1 MEGSNELSWEGTIQM
16 QSPTSESA
24 EPIGDRWERV
34 LDTLRT
40 QLPSQQAFETWFRP
54 LRLRRVESELIELE
68 VPNLFF
74 VDWIQEHYFSLLN
87 DAVTRVT
94 GTTPQVRF
102 LVCPE
107 LEESPV
113 VEQPEP
119 PPPQS
124 PGAPHAAPR
133 PPLQPASAPG
143 QRQHGMLSTRE
154 PRLNPNYTFANFV
167 VGSSNQLTHAA
178 CRAVAEHP
186 GYTYNPL
193 FIYGGVGL
201 GKTHLMHAIGHTLC
215 ERRPESRALY
225 ISAERFMNEMIYSI
239 QTARQLAF
247 REKYRNADLLLID
260 DIQFLAGKDGTQE
273 EFFYTFGSLYEA
285 HRQIVVTSDKPP
297 KDIQDLEERLVSRF
311 NQGLVTDIKPPDMET
326 RVAILKR
333 RASNYGYE
341 LDNDVALRIASQ
353 VRGNVR
359 DLEGVLVRLTAI
371 TSLAGTKITLD
382 LAEEV
387 LRDFASPEL
396 PTLTPDRIAHVTADH
411 FGVSLEALRGKRRT
425 SNITQPRQTAM
436 FLMRTH
442 TSLSLADIGSWFRRD
457 HTTVLYACEKID
469 RQQSS
474 GDTDLRGVLRSI
486 REKLGIE
493 V

>member
-1 MEGSNELSWEGTIQM
+1 VST
-16 QSPTSESA
+16 ESL
-24 EPIGDRWERV
+24 GDHWERI
-34 LDTLRT
+34 LDSLRD
-40 QLPSQQAFETWFRP
+40 QLPNQQAFETWFRP
-54 LRLRRVESELIELE
+54 LRAKQLRADLLELE

-74 VDWIQEHYFSLLN
+74 VDWIQEHYFVLLN
-87 DAVTRVT
+87 DTVARVT
-94 GTTPQVRF
+94 GVSPQVRF
-102 LVCPE
+102 VVCPE
-107 LEESPV
+107 LE
-113 VEQPEP
+113 QPPSSEHPAAP
-119 PPPQS
+119 PPP
-124 PGAPHAAPR
+124 PAPSLPAAAPR
-133 PPLQPASAPG
+133 QPLASTTGPRHHTVFSPG
-143 QRQHGMLSTRE
+143 E

-167 VGSSNQLTHAA
+167 VGGSNQLTHAA

-186 GYTYNPL
+186 GYTYNPI

-201 GKTHLMHAIGHTLC
+201 GKTHLMHAIGHSVR
-215 ERRPESRALY
+215 ERRPEARVLY

-260 DIQFLAGKDGTQE
+260 DIQFMAGKDGTQE

-311 NQGLVTDIKPPDMET
+311 NQGLVTDIKAPDMET

-341 LDNDVALRIASQ
+341 LDNEVALRIARQ

-371 TSLAGTKITLD
+371 TSLAGTEITLD

-396 PTLTPDRIAHVTADH
+396 PALTPERIARVTAEH
-411 FGVSLEALRGKRRT
+411 YGVSLESLRGKRRT
-425 SNITQPRQTAM
+425 SNIAQPRQTAM
-436 FLMRTH
+436 FLMRNH
-442 TSLSLADIGSWFRRD
+442 IHLSLADIGSWFRRD
-457 HTTVLYACEKID
+457 HTTVLYACEKIE
-469 RQQSS
+469 RQKES
-474 GDTDLRGVLRSI
+474 DAELRSTLRSI

-493 V
+493 VQ

>member
-1 MEGSNELSWEGTIQM
+1 MEGSTKLSWEGTIQM
-16 QSPTSESA
+16 HSPTSASA
-24 EPIGDRWERV
+24 ESIGDSWELV
-34 LDTLRT
+34 LSALRT

-54 LRLRRVESELIELE
+54 LRARKIESELIELE

-87 DAVTRVT
+87 DALTQVT
-94 GTTPQVRF
+94 GATPQVRF
-102 LVCPE
+102 VICPE
-107 LEESPV
+107 LEEPPE
-113 VEQPEP
+113 VEQVASQPHHHANAP
-119 PPPQS
+119 S
-124 PGAPHAAPR
+124 PSPSQ
-133 PPLQPASAPG
+133 PLQPAAG
-143 QRQHGMLSTRE
+143 LRQRQHGLLAVGE

-215 ERRPESRALY
+215 ERRPESRVLY

-297 KDIQDLEERLVSRF
+297 KDIQGLEERLVSRF
-311 NQGLVTDIKPPDMET
+311 NQGLVTDIKAPDMET

-341 LDNDVALRIASQ
+341 LDNDVALLIASQ

-396 PTLTPDRIAHVTADH
+396 PTLTPDRIAHATAEH
-411 FGVSLEALRGKRRT
+411 FAVSLEALRGKRRT
-425 SNITQPRQTAM
+425 SNIALPRQAAM

-442 TSLSLADIGSWFRRD
+442 TSMSLADIGGWFRRD
-457 HTTVLYACEKID
+457 HTTVLYSCEKIN
-469 RQQSS
+469 RQR
-474 GDTDLRGVLRSI
+474 DNDAELRGVLRSI

-493 V
+493 M